1 MPFLLCFDLQM
12 LWFVSGKWKY
22 SFFRLCS
29 SSCFAV
35 QSQLWKCV
43 QRVQFSA
50 GQNQRLGNTSRTSS
64 CRKTTLT
71 SCVRKVLLKG
81 RPSSR
86 WAGWLAHMAWETTL
100 KECPFKGLAWPSK
113 GGRGGKAVQV
123 EEQQAG
129 QEGSHQQTIDAA
141 FTKTRSIHRVFI
153 FLLLISIS
161 FSRFL
166 PFEMVDSNKF
176 KALFAILVKRVN
188 MKHSTT
194 YSRQMEQYSAEI
206 LGQVKATITKFC
218 THRLL

>member
-35 QSQLWKCV
+35 QSQLWKWV

-50 GQNQRLGNTSRTSS
+50 GQNQRLGDASRTSS
-64 CRKTTLT
+64 CRMTTCT

-113 GGRGGKAVQV
+113 GGRGG
-123 EEQQAG
+123 EAG
-129 QEGSHQQTIDAA
+129 ENTSRPRRINKPSTPPSPSW
-141 FTKTRSIHRVFI
+141 TRSIHRANDSQTMTELCWSSSSAGEF
-153 FLLLISIS
+153 S
-161 FSRFL
+161 FFFCCWS
-166 PFEMVDSNKF
+166 PFHF
-176 KALFAILVKRVN
+176 RV
-188 MKHSTT
+188 
-194 YSRQMEQYSAEI
+194 YI
-206 LGQVKATITKFC
+206 
-218 THRLL
+218 